1 MAPGLNKHDALM
13 DFDFV
18 VVGAGMAGL
27 SVAAELSR
35 SARVAVLERESQ
47 PGYHATGRSAAL
59 FSELYGNATIRAL
72 TRASRSFLFEPPAG
86 FAVHPLVEPRG
97 TLYFAAVDELAA
109 LDALGVSLGADAKPM
124 RLDAAQTQAKLP
136 VFKPGYAGGSLY
148 EEGSVDIDV
157 AALLQGYAAI
167 CKRQRASLHFDS
179 PVEAFERDG
188 AQWRVRSAHAT
199 LRAPVVVNAA
209 GAWGDAIARL
219 AGVAPVGLVPKRR
232 TAVTIDVPGGLSAQ
246 NWPAA
251 VHAAETFYFKP
262 DAGRLL
268 LSPADET
275 PSEPCDA
282 QPEELDIAIAV
293 DKFQTASGSAVR
305 RLHSRW
311 AGLRSFVAD
320 KTPVVGFDDHAPGF
334 FWLVGQG
341 GYGIQTAPA
350 MARAASALAQRA
362 DLPADLLAQGV
373 SVDALASGRGGLRR
387 QR

>member
-1 MAPGLNKHDALM
+1 MDA
-13 DFDFV
+13 DFIV
-18 VVGAGMAGL
+18 IGAGMAGL

-35 SARVAVLERESQ
+35 SARVAVVERESQ
-47 PGYHATGRSAAL
+47 PGYHSSGRSAAL
-59 FSELYGNATIRAL
+59 FSEFYGNATIRGL
-72 TRASRSFLFEPPAG
+72 TRASRSFLFDPPEG
-86 FAVHPLVEPRG
+86 FAELALVAPRG
-97 TLYFAAVDELAA
+97 TLYFAATHEMAA
-109 LDALGVSLGADAKPM
+109 LDALAESLGADSLPQ
-124 RLDAAQTQAKLP
+124 RLNAAQTLERVP
-136 VFKPGYAGGSLY
+136 VFKPGYVGGSLY

-157 AALLQGYAAI
+157 AALLQGYAAT

-179 PVEAFERDG
+179 PVVAIEREG
-188 AQWRVRSAHAT
+188 ANWLVHSAKTT
-199 LRAPVVVNAA
+199 LRTPVVVNAA
-209 GAWGDAIARL
+209 GAWGDAIAGL

-232 TAVTIDVPGGLSAQ
+232 TAATIDVPGGLSAQ
-246 NWPAA
+246 HWPAA

-293 DKFQTASGSAVR
+293 DRFETASGSTVR

-320 KTPVVGFDDHAPGF
+320 KTPVVGFDAHAPGF

-350 MARAASALAQRA
+350 MARAASALAQRVG
-362 DLPADLLAQGV
+362 LPADVLAQGV
-373 SVDALASGRGGLRR
+373 SADALAPDRSSLHRAS
-387 QR
+387 

>member
-1 MAPGLNKHDALM
+1 M
-13 DFDFV
+13 DFNFV
-18 VVGAGMAGL
+18 VIGAGMAGL

-35 SARVAVLERESQ
+35 NARVAVVEREAQ
-47 PGYHATGRSAAL
+47 PGYHSTGRSAAL
-59 FSELYGNATIRAL
+59 FSELYGNVTIRGL
-72 TRASRSFLFEPPAG
+72 TRASRAFLFDPPAG
-86 FAVHPLVEPRG
+86 FAGQPLVAPRG
-97 TLYFAAVDELAA
+97 TLYFAATDEMAA
-109 LDALGVSLGADAKPM
+109 LDALAVSLGTDSKPL
-124 RLDAAQTQAKLP
+124 RLDAAQTLAKVP
-136 VFKPGYAGGSLY
+136 VFKPGYLGGALY

-157 AALLQGYAAI
+157 AALLQGYATM
-167 CKRQRASLHFDS
+167 CRRQQVSLHFDS
-179 PVEAFERDG
+179 PVEAIERDG
-188 AQWRVRSAHAT
+188 AMWRVRSAKAT
-199 LRAPVVVNAA
+199 LRAPMVVNAA
-209 GAWGDAIARL
+209 GAWGDEIARI

-232 TAVTIDVPGGLSAQ
+232 TAVTIDVPGGVSAQ
-246 NWPAA
+246 HWPAA
-251 VHAAETFYFKP
+251 IHAAETFYFKP

-293 DKFQTASGSAVR
+293 DKFETASGSPVR

-362 DLPADLLAQGV
+362 SLPSDLLEQGV
-373 SVDALASGRGGLRR
+373 SAEALAPNRAGLGRPG
-387 QR
+387 